1 MLCQLTGQDEADGSL
16 DLSGRDGGLL
26 VVGGELGCLSSD
38 ALEDVVDEGVQDGHR
53 PVGNTSVGVDLL
65 QDSVDVGRVRLLAR
79 LGALLLVARRGG
91 LLASILLLRRLG
103 RGGRGLG
110 GGLLVC
116 GLRGHFGG
124 LENLERMNLKVGSW

>member
-1 MLCQLTGQDEADGSL
+1 M
-16 DLSGRDGGLL
+16 
-26 VVGGELGCLSSD
+26 
-38 ALEDVVDEGVQDGHR
+38 
-53 PVGNTSVGVDLL
+53 DLL
-65 QDSVDVGRVRLLAR
+65 QDYLFVRNGKRRDILDGAHTSVDVGRVRLLAR